1 MELIGLVHT
10 GIGRG
15 RTESL
20 PSSLAEIHQ
29 SAENMFRAIRA
40 DLVTSEGN
48 GDRVLLT
55 ADGGTVA
62 VLKFERLPDIARRR
76 ACRGIVQRVPKASRV
91 TIRGGKEQS
100 LLPAV
105 GPGEGSI
112 Q

>member
-1 MELIGLVHT
+1 MGLIGLVRT

-29 SAENMFRAIRA
+29 SAEITFRAIRA

-55 ADGGTVA
+55 ADSGTVT
-62 VLKFERLPDIARRR
+62 VLKFERLPDIARRG
-76 ACRGIVQRVPKASRV
+76 ACRGIVQRVPRASQV

-100 LLPAV
+100 LLPAAR
-105 GPGEGSI
+105 PREGSI